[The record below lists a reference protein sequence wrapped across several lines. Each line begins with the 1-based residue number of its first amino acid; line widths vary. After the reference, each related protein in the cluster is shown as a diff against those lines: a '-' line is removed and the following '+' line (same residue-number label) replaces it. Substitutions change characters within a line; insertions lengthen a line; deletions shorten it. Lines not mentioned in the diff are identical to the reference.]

1 MLKGLYL
8 LLPSINNIMW
18 TDSQHSFNTKEWSP
32 SINFAYAKIQDFMEF
47 AWASSTDNSTAN
59 ALESIYV
66 FPGKAS
72 MAQVAKL
79 PPTVV
84 FTAEYDFYRPDA
96 MEFAQ
101 KLKKAGKLL
110 DYGDY
115 GGCDHGF

>member
-8 LLPSINNIMW
+8 LLPSINDIMW
-18 TDSQHSFNTKEWSP
+18 TDPAHSFNTKTWSP
-32 SINFAYAKIQDFMEF
+32 SIKFAYTKIQDFMKF
-47 AWASSTDNSTAN
+47 VWKTSTDGSEE

-66 FPGKAS
+66 YPGKAS
-72 MAQVAKL
+72 MAQVARL

-84 FTAEYDFYRPDA
+84 FTAEYDFYRPDG

>member
-1 MLKGLYL
+1 MKFV
-8 LLPSINNIMW
+8 W
-18 TDSQHSFNTKEWSP
+18 KT
-32 SINFAYAKIQDFMEF
+32 
-47 AWASSTDNSTAN
+47 STDGSAE

-72 MAQVAKL
+72 MAQVARL

-84 FTAEYDFYRPDA
+84 FTAEYDFYRPDG

-115 GGCDHGF
+115 GGCDHGFQFIKDAEYEKTTFIKDFTRLIKTYL